1 MQSNTNKPFLTIPM
15 AVYNGSDQVSRALES
30 VLSQDCESWEL
41 ICVDDGSSDG
51 TLDILRQYAD
61 KDRRISVISQKNSGA
76 PLARLRAMRNGT
88 GKYIFAGLD
97 HDDYIAPDFVSS
109 MKHEAE
115 CTDADT
121 ILCDMQREIEP
132 NQFYSHFSRN
142 GFAVG
147 QSFSGMDAFVETFP
161 WRLHA
166 LGMWKRELVFA
177 GAEESLSFFNSY
189 DSDEYFSRLMMV
201 KSKVVFTGSAK
212 YYYCMN
218 YNSVTTRPSLKV
230 IESLDT
236 IDRLMSLADRY
247 ELPDAAVWRILL
259 SKRNA
264 LARVLEI
271 LPELQMA
278 VPELDFY
285 RAQEKCNTHFKKFR
299 IDLRKSAKKIGA
311 QRSAETIIAKLMVRK
326 IKMLRLLILGR
337 IRSVIGEHGRYNA

>member
-1 MQSNTNKPFLTIPM
+1 M
-15 AVYNGSDQVSRALES
+15 AVYNGSELVSRAIES

-61 KDRRISVISQKNSGA
+61 KDRRINVISQNNSGA
-76 PLARLRAMRNGT
+76 PLARLRAMQNGT

-97 HDDYIAPDFVSS
+97 HDDYISPDFVSS

-115 CTDADT
+115 CTGADT
-121 ILCDMQREIEP
+121 ILCDMHREIGP

-147 QSFSGMDAFVETFP
+147 QSLSGMGAFVETFP

-166 LGMWKRELVFA
+166 LGMWKRELVLA

-201 KSKVVFTGSAK
+201 KSKVVLTGSAK

-236 IDRLMSLADRY
+236 IDRLMHLAESY
-247 ELPDAAVWRILL
+247 KLTDAAIWRVLL

-264 LARVLEI
+264 LARVLEV
-271 LPELQMA
+271 LPELQM
-278 VPELDFY
+278 VVSGSDFY
-285 RAQEKCNTHFKKFR
+285 RAQEKFNTHFKRFR
-299 IDLRKSAKKIGA
+299 IDLRSSAKKIGA
-311 QRSAETIIAKLMVRK
+311 QRSAETIIAKLRVRQ
-326 IKMLRLLILGR
+326 IKMFRLLILGR
-337 IRSVIGEHGRYNA
+337 IRSVFREHGRYTA